1 MVRKKEEKEN
11 CSNVSNSMLADEKR
25 QVQEKIKTTILVID
39 QNSSGVKLRYMVSLY
54 INPDAQTIPNKCT
67 AMQRKMQCRRMMP

>member
-1 MVRKKEEKEN
+1 MSATVCWLTKRDKFKEIE
-11 CSNVSNSMLADEKR
+11 
-25 QVQEKIKTTILVID
+25 TTILVID

-54 INPDAQTIPNKCT
+54 ISLEAQTIPNKCT